1 MSLDPTDVSAAI
13 DCSEVVRS
21 LDAYLD
27 GELAEPEQAE
37 LEAHLAAC
45 PTCRTRVEAEGRV
58 RTALRARLRRALGS
72 GSIAGHAPPELRERI
87 HLALARGR
95 RPTWRRVL
103 APLPLA
109 ALAACAA
116 GVLLVLVTHGGTDP
130 LVEEAVQKH
139 ARDLPL
145 EVTAA
150 SIGPES
156 IAHWFAG
163 KLDFNPAP
171 PQFRGAEV
179 RLVGARLSH
188 IQDRPAAYVRYDL
201 PRGHLGL
208 FILDDPH
215 RRFYDELGRLV
226 HAGPDSLRVI
236 NARGFNVAVWRR
248 NELVYSLVSDLD
260 EQDLAKLVQAAQV
273 ATER

>member
-1 MSLDPTDVSAAI
+1 MSIDPTDAGAAF
-13 DCSEVVRS
+13 DCSDVARA
-21 LDAYLD
+21 LDAHLD
-27 GELAEPEQAE
+27 GELAGPEQAE
-37 LEAHLAAC
+37 LEAHLAGC
-45 PTCRTRVEAEGRV
+45 TDCRGRADAER
-58 RTALRARLRRALGS
+58 RARSALRAQLRRALGP
-72 GSIAGHAPPELRERI
+72 GSPTGRAPAELRERI
-87 HLALARGR
+87 HHALSRER
-95 RPTWRRVL
+95 RPLWRRAL

-109 ALAACAA
+109 AVAACTA

-150 SIGPES
+150 AVGPES
-156 IAHWFAG
+156 VAHWFAG

-171 PQFRGAEV
+171 PQFRGAGV
-179 RLVGARLSH
+179 RLVGARLSY

-208 FILDDPH
+208 FILDDSQRPFH
-215 RRFYDELGRLV
+215 DLGRLL
-226 HAGPDSLRVI
+226 HAGPASLRLI
-236 NARGFNVAVWRR
+236 NARGFNVAVWRH

-260 EQDLAKLVQAAQV
+260 EADLAKLVEAAQV